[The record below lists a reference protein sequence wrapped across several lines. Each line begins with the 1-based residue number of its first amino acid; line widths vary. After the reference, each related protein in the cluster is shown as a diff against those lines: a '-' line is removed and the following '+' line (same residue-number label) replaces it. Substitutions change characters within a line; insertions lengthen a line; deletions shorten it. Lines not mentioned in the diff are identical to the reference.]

1 MCGGWWLILLLHI
14 HKSPPQQAK
23 AAALEGQVRELRG
36 KLQAEVAQTQ
46 AQGQEQVTAMAN
58 FTKALESQL
67 QEERAFRDLLEE
79 RYRTLETR
87 AAATRQAIAAAS
99 PRGHAHTTTS
109 SSSSTLMGKLLSPSH
124 TQQQAKQS
132 APSGAGGSPVRA
144 GARS

>member
-1 MCGGWWLILLLHI
+1 M
-14 HKSPPQQAK
+14 
-23 AAALEGQVRELRG
+23 AALEGQVRELRG

-87 AAATRQAIAAAS
+87 AAATRQAVAAAS
-99 PRGHAHTTTS
+99 PRSHTT
-109 SSSSTLMGKLLSPSH
+109 SSTLMGKLLSPSH

-132 APSGAGGSPVRA
+132 TPSGAGGSPIRA